1 MVHQQLQSSLKD
13 CQTLKYIVPVS
24 HLGHTL
30 AQSSWAHSTRLH
42 QSVFLDRGLRKDL
55 FGRYKKK
62 DGSKSRSRSREPNDK
77 GRGR

>member
-1 MVHQQLQSSLKD
+1 M
-13 CQTLKYIVPVS
+13 
-24 HLGHTL
+24 GHTL

-62 DGSKSRSRSREPNDK
+62 DGSKSRSRSREPKPK
-77 GRGR
+77 GPGR

>member
-1 MVHQQLQSSLKD
+1 MPDLIIYS
-13 CQTLKYIVPVS
+13 VPVF

-42 QSVFLDRGLRKDL
+42 QSAFLDRGLRKDL